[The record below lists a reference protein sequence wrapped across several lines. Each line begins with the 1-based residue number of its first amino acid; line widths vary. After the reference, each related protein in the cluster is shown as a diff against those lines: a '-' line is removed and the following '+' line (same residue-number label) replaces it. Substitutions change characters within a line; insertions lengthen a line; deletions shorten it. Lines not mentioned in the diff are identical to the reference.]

1 MVYLL
6 LSAWSLLLV
15 LFFSSAKAMHSLW
28 WKPKSLERQLRRQGI
43 NGNPYRFLYGDMG
56 DDQKARAVALS
67 KPIDLTHRI
76 VYRASPF
83 FHQLLQKYG
92 KRSMSWFGTTPAVTI
107 YDTKMVAEVLI
118 DRAHQFQKPSLNPH
132 EKLLAMGVSAL
143 EGEEWANRRKI
154 INPAFH
160 IEKLKSM
167 VPAFQKS
174 CIDMVERWR
183 NMTSEQG
190 SCEVDVW
197 DQLQNL
203 TGDVISRTAFGSN
216 YKEGK
221 KIFELQKEQILLVME
236 AARIPYIP
244 GFRFVPTSSN
254 KRRML
259 IDNEIR
265 SLLKDMIN
273 KKTDAISKGEASTG
287 DDLLGLLVQYSND
300 ESRGDHSITID
311 DVIEECK
318 LFYFAGQETTSVL
331 LTWTLILLSIHPEWQ
346 QRAREEVLSVCGK
359 ELPDFESISHL
370 KLVTMIVYEV
380 LRLYPPVTGLVRR
393 TIKTAKIGDHLS
405 LPAGVEVFL
414 PTIFIHH
421 DREIWGEDVEE
432 FKPERFSEGIAKA
445 SKVPNA
451 FLPFGWG
458 PRICL
463 GQNFAM
469 IEAKIVLAR
478 ILQQF
483 CVELS
488 PSYAHAPHTVITLQP
503 QFGAQLILH
512 QL

>member
-15 LFFSSAKAMHSLW
+15 LFFSSAKAIHSLW

-132 EKLLAMGVSAL
+132 EKLLAMGVSTL

-174 CIDMVERWR
+174 CIDMVERWQ

-273 KKTDAISKGEASTG
+273 KKTDAISKGEATG

-300 ESRGDHSITID
+300 EARGDHSITID

-512 QL
+512 RL